1 MENLMPVARPAARVL
16 CLAEGT
22 VLLLRW
28 RDPVEGF
35 EVWEPPGGGLET
47 GETWRQ
53 AAERELRE
61 EAGLVAAA
69 LAGPVLAARD
79 YRWAGRRI
87 AGDDAFFLARW
98 RSRPD
103 VVPEADPALLGWR
116 WVPEDALGA
125 VPGLEP
131 PGLAEVLSS
140 LRSARPSP
148 PSR

>member
-1 MENLMPVARPAARVL
+1 MPVARPAARVL
-16 CLAEGT
+16 CLAERA

-35 EVWEPPGGGLET
+35 CVWEPPGGGLET
-47 GETWRQ
+47 GENWLQ

-61 EAGLVAAA
+61 EAGLVADA
-69 LAGPVLAARD
+69 LHGPLLVARD

-87 AGDDAFFLARW
+87 AGEDAFFLARW

-103 VVPEADPALLGWR
+103 VVPEADPALVDWR
-116 WVPEDALGA
+116 WVPEDALAA

-131 PGLAEVLSS
+131 PGLADVLAA
-140 LRSARPSP
+140 LRGAA
-148 PSR
+148 